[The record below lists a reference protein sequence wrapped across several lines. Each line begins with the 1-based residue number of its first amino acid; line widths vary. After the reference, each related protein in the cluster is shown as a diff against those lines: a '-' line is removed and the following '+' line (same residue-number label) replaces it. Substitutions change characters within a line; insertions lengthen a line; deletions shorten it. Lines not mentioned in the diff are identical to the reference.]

1 MSLAERREAW
11 IAATNDRPLMR
22 ALGITGHDYGEGFV
36 EQCVSPAP
44 ASDDGRGSVLSLA
57 ITVSADLCIL
67 GAVITTLDPAVEE
80 TNGTAALAM
89 TYLEQPRGSVL
100 VRGEVV
106 HHGRNLRVIEITA
119 TDEDGRVIARGR
131 GTYAV
136 RQKRAV
142 AK

>member
-1 MSLAERREAW
+1 MVTSERRDAW
-11 IAATNDRPLMR
+11 IAATNERPLSH
-22 ALGITGHDYGEGFV
+22 ALGITGDDFGAGHV
-36 EQCVSPAP
+36 QQRVAPAR
-44 ASDDGRGSVLSLA
+44 ASDDGRGSVLTFA
-57 ITVSADLCIL
+57 ITVAADLCVL
-67 GAVITTLDPAVEE
+67 GAVITTLDEATEE

-89 TYLEQPRGSVL
+89 TYLEASRGGVL

-106 HHGRNLRVIEITA
+106 HHGRNLRLVEITV
-119 TDEDGRVIARGR
+119 TDEDERLVARGR